1 MQVLSE
7 RCCGLDVPKASVVA
21 CLVTPGPRG
30 GPTKAVRTFGTM
42 TDELLRLADWL
53 TAAGC
58 THVAMESTGVYWVP
72 LWHLLEARFALLL
85 VNAAH
90 VKQVPGRKT
99 DVADAEWLADPSWP
113 SGQALL
119 RHGLLRA
126 SFVPPQAQ
134 RELRELTRYRAE
146 LVAARTAEVNRL
158 QQTLE
163 GANRKLGSVLSDVMG
178 VSGRA
183 ILAALLAG
191 ERDAAR
197 LAALAVGKLRAK
209 PPDPEQALAGRVG
222 DHHRLLLRHRLTH
235 IDGLDAQ
242 LAELDAAIAE
252 RLADQADVLERLDEI
267 PGVGRR
273 TAEGLVAEVGTDM
286 ARFPSAAHCASWAG
300 LCPGHDQSAGKRR
313 SGKTRQGNRALRAAL
328 TEAAKAAGRTK
339 HAALGQRYRRLRQ
352 RLGTK
357 KATVALARHILE
369 VAYHLI
375 RDGSRYQEPVP
386 PPRGPLAR
394 QLEER
399 RHVQALRQ
407 LGYHVTLQPTAA

>member
-1 MQVLSE
+1 MEVLHP
-7 RCCGLDVPKASVVA
+7 RCCGLDVHKDSVVA
-21 CLVTPGPRG
+21 CALVTPAG
-30 GPTKAVRTFGTM
+30 GRARKEVRTFGT
-42 TDELLRLADWL
+42 TTAQIEALGDWL
-53 TAAGC
+53 AAAGV
-58 THVAMESTGVYWVP
+58 THVAMESTGVYWKP
-72 LWHLLEARFALLL
+72 LWHLLEDRFTLLL

-90 VKQVPGRKT
+90 VKAVPGRKT
-99 DVADAEWLADPSWP
+99 DVADAEWLAD
-113 SGQALL
+113 LL

-134 RELRELTRYRAE
+134 RELRELTRYRSE
-146 LVAARTAEVNRL
+146 LVGARTAEVNRL

-163 GANRKLGSVLSDVMG
+163 GANLKLGSVASDVMG

-191 ERDAAR
+191 CEDPAQ
-197 LAALAVGKLRAK
+197 LADLAVGKLRAK
-209 PPDPEQALAGRVG
+209 LPELEQALAGRVG
-222 DHHRLLLRHRLTH
+222 GHHRLLLRHHLAH

-252 RLADQADVLERLDEI
+252 RLAAQEEVIERLDEI

-273 TAEGLVAEVGTDM
+273 TAEVLLAEVGADM

-300 LCPGHDQSAGKRR
+300 LCPGHDESAGKRR
-313 SGKTRQGNRALRAAL
+313 SGKTRKGNRALRAAL
-328 TEAAKAAGRTK
+328 TEAAKAAGRTR
-339 HAALGQRYRRLRQ
+339 HGALGRRYRRLKQ

-394 QLEER
+394 QVEER
-399 RHVQALRQ
+399 RHVQALQ
-407 LGYHVTLQPTAA
+407 ALGYHVTLHPAAA

>member
-1 MQVLSE
+1 
-7 RCCGLDVPKASVVA
+7 
-21 CLVTPGPRG
+21 
-30 GPTKAVRTFGTM
+30 VRTFGT
-42 TDELLRLADWL
+42 TTAQVEALGAWLA
-53 TAAGC
+53 AEAV
-58 THVAMESTGVYWVP
+58 THVAMESTGVYWKP
-72 LWHLLEARFALLL
+72 LWNLLEDRFTLLL

-90 VKQVPGRKT
+90 VKAVPGRKT
-99 DVADAEWLADPSWP
+99 DVADAEWLAD
-113 SGQALL
+113 LL

-134 RELRELTRYRAE
+134 RELRELTRYRSE

-163 GANRKLGSVLSDVMG
+163 GANLKLGSVASDVMG

-191 ERDAAR
+191 CEDPAQ
-197 LAALAVGKLRAK
+197 LADLAVGKLRAK
-209 PPDPEQALAGRVG
+209 LPELEQALAGRVS
-222 DHHRLLLRHRLTH
+222 DHHRFLLRHHLTH

-252 RLADQADVLERLDEI
+252 RLVDREEVLERLDEI

-273 TAEGLVAEVGTDM
+273 TAEVLAAEIGTDM
-286 ARFPSAAHCASWAG
+286 TRFPSAAHCASWAG

-313 SGKTRQGNRALRAAL
+313 SGKTRKGNRALRAAL

-375 RDGSRYQEPVP
+375 RDGTSYHEPAP
-386 PPRGPLAR
+386 PSPGSLAR
-394 QLEER
+394 RAEER
-399 RHVQALRQ
+399 RHVQALQ
-407 LGYHVTLQPTAA
+407 HLGYHVTLQPTAA

>member
-1 MQVLSE
+1 MEVLHP
-7 RCCGLDVPKASVVA
+7 RCCGLDVHKDSVVA
-21 CLVTPGPRG
+21 CALLAPAG
-30 GPTKAVRTFGTM
+30 GRARKEGRTFGT
-42 TDELLRLADWL
+42 TTAQIEALAGWL
-53 TAAGC
+53 GERGV

-72 LWHLLEARFALLL
+72 LWNLLEARFALRL

-90 VKQVPGRKT
+90 VKQGPGRKT
-99 DVADAEWLADPSWP
+99 DVADAEWLADR
-113 SGQALL
+113 L